1 VGKQPAAPVQSS
13 EGKTDGAGNLGNFG
27 GNMDIFIT
35 IVLAAALLIAT
46 ITDLKSQKIYNWL
59 TFPLILSGPV
69 IHSIYSGTDGLLLSA
84 GGFGLGL
91 LVMVIPFFMGVMGA
105 GDVKLMAGIGAWLGV
120 NATFTAFLFTC
131 LAGGAYALVVML
143 RNTDYFKAVIANIW
157 GSFLRTA
164 ATRKYDYSPISS
176 QVTMPRLC
184 YGVAIA
190 IGTVGAMAL
199 NFTQT
204 GSVLVP

>member
-1 VGKQPAAPVQSS
+1 
-13 EGKTDGAGNLGNFG
+13 
-27 GNMDIFIT
+27 MDLFIT
-35 IVLAAALLIAT
+35 IILATALLIAT
-46 ITDLKSQKIYNWL
+46 ITDLRSQKIYNWL
-59 TFPLILSGPV
+59 TFPLILSGFAV
-69 IHSIYSGTDGLLLSA
+69 HTINGGLDGLLLSA

-91 LVMVIPFFMGVMGA
+91 IAMVIPFFMGVMGA

-131 LAGGAYALVVML
+131 LAGGAYALFVML
-143 RNTDYFKAVIANIW
+143 RNLDYLKAVLTNIYA
-157 GSFLRTA
+157 SFLRIMT
-164 ATRKYDYSPISS
+164 TRKYDYSPVTTE
-176 QVTMPRLC
+176 QTMPRLC

-190 IGTVGAMAL
+190 IGTAGAMVL